1 VPAVS
6 DFLFS
11 TRARPPGALRD
22 VLGPFVSPVSAAV
35 EEMHGAWGS
44 LAIARAPHDPEPVR
58 QDDRLLSV
66 LIGEPVA
73 HLSGAGSA
81 AEGPRRDSIHDV
93 LAADDGT
100 AWDEV
105 LDGPFAALA
114 IDTNRGAGTV
124 LTDLFA
130 WIPVFAATVDGG
142 LVMGT
147 HVDAVAAVAGAEVDP
162 VAAAEL
168 VAHLTITWPG
178 TLYHG
183 VEQVAPGTERRFGPD
198 GWAGEGRAY
207 WRPEERFPYRTVDE
221 AAEALRDA
229 LVRDVAVAVEGRRA
243 VGLLLS
249 GGEDSR
255 AVLGAMPHGVSVTG
269 FTYADEE
276 NREVRSA
283 RRVARAYG
291 AAFVFGRREADHYL
305 RGMEPVAAL
314 VGGQNEYIDA
324 HGYGFHTGLGLASL
338 PVVLGGLSSDALLK
352 ADNVPP
358 RHFARV
364 LRGEVP
370 EIRRLPVPRMA
381 GIRPGLLEEAA
392 ERRNA
397 FRRGLAEL
405 RPESADE
412 WSRIYPFTMRKYAA
426 NHHGNR
432 RMFRA
437 HEPFMSNAVVK
448 LAAAVPQRW
457 KLHRRLFHRAVRPL
471 LAPSWYVPHTR
482 NRFPS
487 LSGPA
492 NAVARPLLG
501 LARDVRALAGGR
513 WGANEESWPVWERL
527 VQTPAMARAEARRA
541 VLGSALRRVMD
552 ADDEAHALAAMRTWA
567 PRQRLTALQVA
578 FLTRES

>member
-1 VPAVS
+1 VS

-11 TRARPPGALRD
+11 TRPRPPGTLRD
-22 VLGPFVSPVSAAV
+22 VLGPFVSPVGAKV
-35 EEMHGAWGS
+35 DEVHGAWGA
-44 LAIARAPHDPEPVR
+44 LAVARAPHDPPPVR
-58 QDDRLLSV
+58 RDDGGLSV
-66 LIGEPVA
+66 LIGEPMA
-73 HLSGAGSA
+73 HAGGSGPA
-81 AEGPRRDSIHDV
+81 AEGPRRDGIH
-93 LAADDGT
+93 AALVADGPT

-105 LDGPFAALA
+105 LDGPFAALC
-114 IDTNRGAGTV
+114 IDLQRGSGAV
-124 LTDLFA
+124 VTDLFA
-130 WIPVFAATVDGG
+130 WIPVFAASVDGG

-147 HVDAVAAVAGAEVDP
+147 HVDAVASLAGAEVDP
-162 VAAAEL
+162 VSAAEL
-168 VAHLTITWPG
+168 VAHLTITWPR

-183 VEQVAPGTERRFGPD
+183 VEQVAPGTVRRFGPG
-198 GWAGEGRAY
+198 GWAGEGDAY
-207 WRPEERFPYRTVDE
+207 WRPAEHFPYRTVDE
-221 AAEALRDA
+221 VAEALREA
-229 LVRDVAVAVEGRRA
+229 LVRDVAVAVEGRA
-243 VGLLLS
+243 SVGLLLS

-255 AVLGAMPHGVSVTG
+255 AVLGALPTGVSVTG

-291 AAFVFGRREADHYL
+291 AGFVFGRREPDHYI
-305 RGMEPVAAL
+305 RGLEPVSAL
-314 VGGQNEYIDA
+314 VGSQNEYIDA
-324 HGYGFHTGLGLASL
+324 HGYGFHTSLGLSSF

-358 RHFARV
+358 RHFAQV
-364 LRGEVP
+364 MRGEVP
-370 EIRRLPVPRMA
+370 EIRRLPVPKMA

-448 LAAAVPQRW
+448 LAATVPQRW

-487 LSGPA
+487 LPGPA

-501 LARDVRALAGGR
+501 LARDLRALAGGR
-513 WGANEESWPVWERL
+513 WGKNEESWPVWERL
-527 VQTPAMARAEARRA
+527 VQSPAMAAAESRYA
-541 VLGSALRRVMD
+541 VLGSALGLIVD
-552 ADDEAHALAAMRTWA
+552 AEDEARARAAMRTWA

-578 FLTRES
+578 FLTRP